1 MLRSCVNSTHVSVSA
16 WSSGYNETKQAAHV
30 FNWHVTG
37 AGVVK
42 G

>member
-1 MLRSCVNSTHVSVSA
+1 MTA
-16 WSSGYNETKQAAHV
+16 WPPGLLYNETAQNAHV

-42 G
+42 AERSVGS